1 MRRLLYLQPDF
12 AESYKSNAVTEACK
26 NRGHIVLMLPKAHPE
41 LNSAELLW
49 AKAKQET
56 RDVNP
61 GVRECLC

>member
-1 MRRLLYLQPDF
+1 MVDTTPVTREITKLISKGTSEQALLTAVVRLF
-12 AESYKSNAVTEACK
+12 
-26 NRGHIVLMLPKAHPE
+26 PE